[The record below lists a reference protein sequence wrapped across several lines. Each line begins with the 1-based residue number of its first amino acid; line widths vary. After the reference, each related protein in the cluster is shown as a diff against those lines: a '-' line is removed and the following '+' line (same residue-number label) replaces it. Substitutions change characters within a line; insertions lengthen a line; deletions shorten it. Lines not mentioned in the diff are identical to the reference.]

1 MVKLPY
7 TSFSLLQHM
16 QSLKLNNSKTLS
28 VKKSSINMSLV
39 SYSSLRKK
47 YPQTNTELDRE
58 PTLDDVNK
66 ILIDITRAMSGRG
79 GSRSEHQIQNAE
91 NQFYISALQHNI
103 MFILMKL
110 EVPSP
115 SLQASPG
122 WDTCQPLQP
131 HQQACMKV
139 LLDPTWVYQCPRSFL
154 LQLFNHSI
162 SELCF

>member
-1 MVKLPY
+1 
-7 TSFSLLQHM
+7 
-16 QSLKLNNSKTLS
+16 
-28 VKKSSINMSLV
+28 MSLV

-91 NQFYISALQHNI
+91 NLFYITALQQNI
-103 MFILMKL
+103 LFILIML
-110 EVPSP
+110 QVPSS

-122 WDTCQPLQP
+122 QNTCQHLQP
-131 HQQACMKV
+131 HQQACLEV
-139 LLDPTWVYQCPRSFL
+139 LLDPKWVYQCPTSFL
-154 LQLFNHSI
+154 RQIYNHYI